1 MKYPSNTFLAL
12 TAKAR
17 LITKRLI
24 YYLENG
30 NYQRMLLEFYERY
43 IFRKLRLQSYR
54 NAKKSEQKMTNNF
67 KRIFGDDKEV
77 AVCFGDFEQK
87 RHMKFKEPTKGKG

>member
-1 MKYPSNTFLAL
+1 MKYPSVTFLAL

-30 NYQRMLLEFYERY
+30 NQRMLFEFYERY
-43 IFRKLRLQSYR
+43 IFRELRLQSYR

-77 AVCFGDFEQK
+77 VVCFGDFEQK